1 VTEIGDVLAGK
12 YRVLAELGAGGMGCV
27 YRAENTLTG
36 KQVALKCL
44 HPHLTAGADS
54 SERLLREARAVAS
67 LTHSNVVD
75 VYDIVKDGETLFL
88 VMELLKGETLRAY
101 LQRNP
106 QPKISEFLALLL
118 PAMSGVEAAH
128 QSGVIHRDLKP
139 ENIFLAQIGGMKQAV
154 IKVLDFGIAKLA
166 VARGSTLTRTGAA
179 LGTPLYMSLEQ
190 LRGDKD
196 IDQRADVY
204 AFGVML
210 YEAVTGLMP
219 YDAET
224 LPELAIK
231 VATTDAPPVKSLRSD
246 IPTALA
252 RIIDWAVARDRK
264 ARLPNL
270 QTLQQELELFAHDRT
285 FREHMTER
293 NAPFPRLAAEPSD
306 ERALPTP
313 PTAASRD
320 APRAPK
326 PSPRPEADTLRAGEI
341 ARRSRAGTSSWLR
354 SRWVVGGA
362 VLASGL
368 VAGSLWLQSPA
379 EEPTAIEAPSLR
391 DSPPAKAAELI
402 PAVEERKSPA
412 PAARPA
418 PLPAPGG
425 EANGATQLP
434 LPTAANSSSAP
445 ATQELELSPESVK
458 QKVTPGSE
466 QAAPKVTP
474 PAALKNASPV
484 RVAAPAAATQ
494 KRIVEPPVVTKP
506 PAAQAAPAKKD
517 ARELVGF

>member
-1 VTEIGDVLAGK
+1 MTDIGDVLAGK
-12 YRVLAELGAGGMGCV
+12 YRVLAEIGAGGMGCV
-27 YRAENTLTG
+27 YRAENMLTG

-54 SERLLREARAVAS
+54 SERLLREARAVSS

-75 VYDIVKDGETLFL
+75 VYDVVKDGETLFL

-128 QSGVIHRDLKP
+128 QCGVIHRDLKP
-139 ENIFLAQIGGMKQAV
+139 ENIFLAQIGGMKHAV

-264 ARLPNL
+264 VRLPNL

-285 FREHMTER
+285 FREQMTER
-293 NAPFPRLAAEPSD
+293 NAPFPRLAAEPLD
-306 ERALPTP
+306 DRVVPTP
-313 PTAASRD
+313 PTAASRNAP

-326 PSPRPEADTLRAGEI
+326 PLPRPEVDTLRAGEI
-341 ARRSRAGTSSWLR
+341 AGRSRTGTSSWLR

-368 VAGSLWLQSPA
+368 VVGSLWLRSPT
-379 EEPTAIEAPSLR
+379 EEPAAIEAPSAL
-391 DSPPAKAAELI
+391 DSRPAKAAELI
-402 PAVEERKSPA
+402 PAVEERQSPA

-418 PLPAPGG
+418 PLPAPG
-425 EANGATQLP
+425 EASGGLQLP
-434 LPTAANSSSAP
+434 LPTAANSSPAP
-445 ATQELELSPESVK
+445 STKETKELELSPESV
-458 QKVTPGSE
+458 QKKVAPGPG
-466 QAAPKVTP
+466 QAAPKAPKSAP
-474 PAALKNASPV
+474 PA

-494 KRIVEPPVVTKP
+494 KRIVEPPVVSKP
-506 PAAQAAPAKKD
+506 PTVQAVPAKKD
-517 ARELVGF
+517 PRELVGF

>member
-1 VTEIGDVLAGK
+1 MTDIGDVLAGK

-54 SERLLREARAVAS
+54 SERLLREARAVSS

-75 VYDIVKDGETLFL
+75 VYDVVKDGETLFL

-101 LQRNP
+101 LLRNP

-128 QSGVIHRDLKP
+128 QCGVIHRDLKP
-139 ENIFLAQIGGMKQAV
+139 ENIFLAQIGGVKQAV

-231 VATTDAPPVKSLRSD
+231 VATTDAPAVKSLRSD
-246 IPTALA
+246 VPTALA

-264 ARLPNL
+264 ERLPNL
-270 QTLQQELELFAHDRT
+270 QTLQQELEVFAHDRT
-285 FREHMTER
+285 FREQMTER
-293 NAPFPRLAAEPSD
+293 NAPLPRLAADPAD
-306 ERALPTP
+306 DRAVPPP
-313 PTAASRD
+313 PTAASRN
-320 APRAPK
+320 APAASRAAK
-326 PSPRPEADTLRAGEI
+326 PLPRPEVDTLRAGEI
-341 ARRSRAGTSSWLR
+341 AGRSRAATSSWLR

-362 VLASGL
+362 VLATGL
-368 VAGSLWLQSPA
+368 VAGSLWLQSQA
-379 EEPTAIEAPSLR
+379 EEPTAAPLSTV
-391 DSPPAKAAELI
+391 PAKAADLSPVI
-402 PAVEERKSPA
+402 EERPNSA
-412 PAARPA
+412 PAAPPA
-418 PLPAPGG
+418 DLPA
-425 EANGATQLP
+425 ANESDESAVLP
-434 LPTAANSSSAP
+434 PPAAAPSLPEPTPKRVDLSAP
-445 ATQELELSPESVK
+445 PPERSEEKPKPRVE
-458 QKVTPGSE
+458 KVV
-466 QAAPKVTP
+466 AKVAPPARVTP
-474 PAALKNASPV
+474 PPPIGTAQSRAAEMPTVSK
-484 RVAAPAAATQ
+484 
-494 KRIVEPPVVTKP
+494 PPVV
-506 PAAQAAPAKKD
+506 QAVPVKKD
-517 ARELVGF
+517 PRDLIGF

>member
-1 VTEIGDVLAGK
+1 M
-12 YRVLAELGAGGMGCV
+12 LAELGAGGMGCV
-27 YRAENTLTG
+27 YRAENMLTG

-54 SERLLREARAVAS
+54 SERLLREARAVSS

-75 VYDIVKDGETLFL
+75 VYDVVKDGDTLFL
-88 VMELLKGETLRAY
+88 VMELLRGETLRAY
-101 LQRNP
+101 LVRNP
-106 QPKISEFLALLL
+106 QPKISEFLALIL

-139 ENIFLAQIGGMKQAV
+139 ENIFLAQVGGMKQAV

-246 IPTALA
+246 VPTALA

-264 ARLPNL
+264 ERLPNL
-270 QTLQQELELFAHDRT
+270 QTLQQELELFTHDRT
-285 FREHMTER
+285 FREQMTER
-293 NAPFPRLAAEPSD
+293 NAPLPRLAAERSD
-306 ERALPTP
+306 ARAVLTP
-313 PTAASRD
+313 PTAASQ
-320 APRAPK
+320 ASPSSRASK
-326 PSPRPEADTLRAGEI
+326 KSPRPEADTLRAGEI
-341 ARRSRAGTSSWLR
+341 AGRSATATSSWLR
-354 SRWVVGGA
+354 SRWVMGGA

-368 VAGSLWLQSPA
+368 VVGSLWLRSQAEDPA
-379 EEPTAIEAPSLR
+379 AVAGAPFT
-391 DSPPAKAAELI
+391 KAAELA
-402 PAVEERKSPA
+402 PTVDERPSPA

-418 PLPAPGG
+418 PLTAPGESHDTPEG
-425 EANGATQLP
+425 PQP
-434 LPTAANSSSAP
+434 SA
-445 ATQELELSPESVK
+445 
-458 QKVTPGSE
+458 
-466 QAAPKVTP
+466 
-474 PAALKNASPV
+474 
-484 RVAAPAAATQ
+484 
-494 KRIVEPPVVTKP
+494 
-506 PAAQAAPAKKD
+506 
-517 ARELVGF
+517 

>member
-1 VTEIGDVLAGK
+1 VTAIGDVLAGK

-27 YRAENTLTG
+27 YRAENMLTG

-54 SERLLREARAVAS
+54 SERLLREARAVSS

-75 VYDIVKDGETLFL
+75 VYDVVKDGETLFL

-128 QSGVIHRDLKP
+128 QGGVIHRDLKP
-139 ENIFLAQIGGMKQAV
+139 ENIFLAQIGGMKHAV

-166 VARGSTLTRTGAA
+166 LSRGSTLTRTGAA

-231 VATTDAPPVKSLRSD
+231 VATTDAPPVKSLRGD
-246 IPTALA
+246 VPTALA

-264 ARLPNL
+264 QRVPNL

-285 FREHMTER
+285 FREQMTEG
-293 NAPFPRLAAEPSD
+293 NAPLPRLPAERAD
-306 ERALPTP
+306 ERRGATP

-320 APRAPK
+320 APAVSRASK
-326 PSPRPEADTLRAGEI
+326 SAPRPEVDTLRAGEI
-341 ARRSRAGTSSWLR
+341 AGRSATSASWTR
-354 SRWVVGGA
+354 SRWVIGGA

-368 VAGSLWLQSPA
+368 VSGSMWLRSPT
-379 EEPTAIEAPSLR
+379 EEPTTGEAPSTL
-391 DSPPAKAAELI
+391 DSRPAKAAELI
-402 PAVEERKSPA
+402 PAIEERQSPA

-418 PLPAPGG
+418 PLPAPG
-425 EANGATQLP
+425 EASGVLQLP
-434 LPTAANSSSAP
+434 LPTAANSSP
-445 ATQELELSPESVK
+445 TPTTKELELSPKSVQK
-458 QKVTPGSE
+458 QVLPGPE
-466 QAAPKVTP
+466 QAAPK
-474 PAALKNASPV
+474 ALKSAPPV

-494 KRIVEPPVVTKP
+494 KRIVEPPVVSKP
-506 PAAQAAPAKKD
+506 PTVQAVPAKTD
-517 ARELVGF
+517 PRELVGF